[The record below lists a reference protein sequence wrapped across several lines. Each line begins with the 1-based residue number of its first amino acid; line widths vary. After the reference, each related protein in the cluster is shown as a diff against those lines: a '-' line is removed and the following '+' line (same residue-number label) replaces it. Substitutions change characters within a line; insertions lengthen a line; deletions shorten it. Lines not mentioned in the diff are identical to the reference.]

1 MNYFIE
7 IETLALSGKGLNRMN
22 ISNKKDLILTAIIV
36 GLVVYIATREL
47 TLSQMNNAPTLT
59 SKQSPLQKNSNTQD
73 TDPYEKEQVK
83 NTLTKAAKSF
93 QECYLNYLKAK
104 PNKTSLQIKADW
116 QIQPNGSV
124 ASAGIVNSEDEAMG
138 KCLVSKI
145 NDLNFPPPPEG
156 RPYYV
161 AHTFTF
167 KTVEQ
172 LEREQK
178 EREKMEK
185 KLAPSPK

>member
-1 MNYFIE
+1 
-7 IETLALSGKGLNRMN
+7 MN
-22 ISNKKDLILTAIIV
+22 ISNRKDLITTAIIV

-47 TLSQMNNAPTLT
+47 TLSQMNSTPALT
-59 SKQSPLQKNSNTQD
+59 PPQSPMKKTPNAQE

-83 NTLTKAAKSF
+83 NTLTKAAKGF

-104 PNKTSLQIKADW
+104 PIKTSLQIKADW
-116 QIQPNGSV
+116 QIQPNGNV
-124 ASAGIVNSEDEAMG
+124 TAAGIVNSEDEAMG
-138 KCLVSKI
+138 KCLISKI

-185 KLAPSPK
+185 KLSPEIKKQ